1 MAEVLLF
8 HHAQGLTPGVVSFA
22 DRLREAGHVVHT
34 PDLYAGRTF
43 DGLDDGV
50 AHAEELG
57 FDNLLNRGVAVA
69 DRLPDGIVY
78 AGFSLGVMPAQK
90 LAMTRPGAK
99 GALLFQG
106 AVPLTY
112 FGGTWPAGVPLQI
125 HTNDAEGFGDVAEA
139 REVVQAVPGAELFVY
154 DAKGHLFADSSLPA
168 YDEKDADLLTERVL
182 SFLEKI

>member
-34 PDLYAGRTF
+34 PDLYAGKTF
-43 DGLDDGV
+43 AGLDDGV

-57 FDNLLNRGVAVA
+57 FENVLTRGMAMA
-69 DRLPDGIVY
+69 DQLPEGMVY

-112 FGGTWPAGVPLQI
+112 FGGTWPPGVPLQI

-154 DAKGHLFADSSLPA
+154 DAKGHLFADNSLAA
-168 YDEKDADLLTERVL
+168 YDEKDADLLIERVL
-182 SFLEKI
+182 SFLEKV